1 MKDIQQWIKD
11 LSIGNIQS
19 IAKALSAV
27 ENKAAHSQEL
37 LEALP
42 FTRNIPIIGITG
54 PPGAGKSSVVNACIH
69 ELLKKDKKVAILAV
83 DPSSPFNYG
92 SLLGDRVRMDSH
104 FSNDNV
110 FIRSVASRGHL
121 GGLSTRIYEM
131 ADILKNT
138 NFDYIFIET
147 VGVGQSEV
155 EIAGIADI
163 TAVVLVPEAGDEIQT
178 MKSGVMEI
186 ANLFVVNKSDRDGAQ
201 TFTQNLL
208 KLVHT
213 LAHEVP
219 VVNTTAIQNKGIDQL
234 IEKIEKLQNQT
245 INTDRKVHLLAN
257 RAWQIL
263 SSRHME
269 IYDYGFMLNE
279 LKDLQK
285 QTNFNLYR
293 YINEIYDKHS

>member
-1 MKDIQQWIKD
+1 MKNIQQCIDD
-11 LSIGNIQS
+11 LNAGDIRS

-27 ENKAAHSQEL
+27 ENKSEHSQEL
-37 LEALP
+37 LKELP
-42 FTRNIPIIGITG
+42 FKKNVPIVGITG

-131 ADILKNT
+131 ADVLKNAH
-138 NFDYIFIET
+138 FDYIFIET

-201 TFTQNLL
+201 AYTQNLL

-219 VVNTTAIQNKGIDQL
+219 VVNTTAIKNEGINLL
-234 IEKIEKLQNQT
+234 IKKIENLQNQT
-245 INTDRKVHLLAN
+245 INTERKVHLLAN
-257 RAWQIL
+257 RAWQLL
-263 SSRHME
+263 SSKHME
-269 IYDYGFMLNE
+269 VYEYKFLLAE
-279 LKDLQK
+279 LRDLQK

-293 YINEIYDKHS
+293 YINDIYDKHS